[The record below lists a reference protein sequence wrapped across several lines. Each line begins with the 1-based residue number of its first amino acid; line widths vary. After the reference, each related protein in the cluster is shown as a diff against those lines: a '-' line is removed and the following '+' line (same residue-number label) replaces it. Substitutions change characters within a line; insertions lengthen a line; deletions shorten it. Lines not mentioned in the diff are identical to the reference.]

1 MIDGQLGVLK
11 PGFNFPVCQHQPQM
25 PACELSIF
33 GGARHFL
40 SCTLCRQWEGIY
52 VLYTYAAKRQTAR
65 RIQQLLANP
74 EAGSENNILRYIS
87 FCKY

>member
-1 MIDGQLGVLK
+1 M
-11 PGFNFPVCQHQPQM
+11 PCTVC
-25 PACELSIF
+25 
-33 GGARHFL
+33 
-40 SCTLCRQWEGIY
+40 CRNWEGIY